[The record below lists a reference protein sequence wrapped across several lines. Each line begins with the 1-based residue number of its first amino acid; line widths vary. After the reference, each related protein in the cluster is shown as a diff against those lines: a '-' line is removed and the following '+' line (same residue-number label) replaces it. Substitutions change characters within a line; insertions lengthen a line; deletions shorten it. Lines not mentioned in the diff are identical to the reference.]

1 MSDYENKG
9 VLFKNDRKEKEN
21 QPDYTGKITLGGKE
35 KRLAAWLK
43 DGQRGKFMSLQVSD
57 FQEQAQ
63 SAPQAQP
70 QPVLNDDFS
79 DDIPF

>member
-9 VLFKNDRKEKEN
+9 VLFKNDRKEKET

-43 DGQRGKFMSLQVSD
+43 DGQKGKFMSLQVSD

-63 SAPQAQP
+63 SQAAP

>member
-9 VLFKNDRKEKEN
+9 VLFKNDRKEKET

-70 QPVLNDDFS
+70 QAVLNDDFS

>member
-9 VLFKNDRKEKEN
+9 VLFKNDRKEKET

-57 FQEQAQ
+57 FQEQA
-63 SAPQAQP
+63 APQAQP

>member
-21 QPDYTGKITLGGKE
+21 QPDYTGKITRGGKE

>member
-9 VLFKNDRKEKEN
+9 VLFKNDRKEKET
-21 QPDYTGKITLGGKE
+21 QPYYTGNITLGGKE

-57 FQEQAQ
+57 FQEQQA
-63 SAPQAQP
+63 APQAQP
-70 QPVLNDDFS
+70 QPLLNDDFS

>member
-9 VLFKNDRKEKEN
+9 VLFKNDRKEKET
-21 QPDYTGKITLGGKE
+21 QPDYTGKITLGGRE

-70 QPVLNDDFS
+70 QPLLNDDFS

>member
-9 VLFKNDRKEKEN
+9 VLFKNDRKEKET

-63 SAPQAQP
+63 SAPQP

>member
-9 VLFKNDRKEKEN
+9 VLFKNDRKEKET

-70 QPVLNDDFS
+70 QPLLNDDFS

>member
-9 VLFKNDRKEKEN
+9 VLFKNDRKEKET

-63 SAPQAQP
+63 SAPQAQA
-70 QPVLNDDFS
+70 VLNDDFS

>member
-9 VLFKNDRKEKEN
+9 VLFKNDRKEKDT

-57 FQEQAQ
+57 FQEQQ

>member
-9 VLFKNDRKEKEN
+9 VLFKNDRKEKDT

-63 SAPQAQP
+63 SAPQAQA
-70 QPVLNDDFS
+70 VLNDDFS

>member
-43 DGQRGKFMSLQVSD
+43 DGQKGKFMSLQVSD
-57 FQEQAQ
+57 FQEQQAQ
-63 SAPQAQP
+63 PQAAP

>member
-9 VLFKNDRKEKEN
+9 VLFKNDRKEKET

-63 SAPQAQP
+63 SQAAPQP
-70 QPVLNDDFS
+70 LLNDDFS

>member
-9 VLFKNDRKEKEN
+9 VLFKNDRKEKDT

-63 SAPQAQP
+63 SAPQP
-70 QPVLNDDFS
+70 LLNDEFS

>member
-9 VLFKNDRKEKEN
+9 VLFKNDRKEKET

-57 FQEQAQ
+57 FQEQQAQ
-63 SAPQAQP
+63 AAPQA
-70 QPVLNDDFS
+70 VLNDDFS

>member
-9 VLFKNDRKEKEN
+9 VLFKNDRKEKDT

-63 SAPQAQP
+63 SAPQAAP

>member
-9 VLFKNDRKEKEN
+9 VLFKNDRKEKET

-57 FQEQAQ
+57 FQEQQA
-63 SAPQAQP
+63 APQAQP
-70 QPVLNDDFS
+70 QPLLNDDFS

>member
-9 VLFKNDRKEKEN
+9 VLFKNDRKEKET

-43 DGQRGKFMSLQVSD
+43 DGQRGKFMSLQVSE

-63 SAPQAQP
+63 SAP

>member
-9 VLFKNDRKEKEN
+9 VLFKNDRKEKET

-57 FQEQAQ
+57 FQEQ
-63 SAPQAQP
+63 QAQP
-70 QPVLNDDFS
+70 QAAPQPLLNDDFS

>member
-9 VLFKNDRKEKEN
+9 VLFKNDRKEKDT

-57 FQEQAQ
+57 FQEQQAQ
-63 SAPQAQP
+63 AQAAPQP
-70 QPVLNDDFS
+70 LLNDDFS

>member
-9 VLFKNDRKEKEN
+9 VLFKNDRKEKET

-70 QPVLNDDFS
+70 VLNDDFS

>member
-9 VLFKNDRKEKEN
+9 VLFKNDRKEKET

-63 SAPQAQP
+63 SAPQAQA
-70 QPVLNDDFS
+70 QPLLNDDFS

>member
-9 VLFKNDRKEKEN
+9 VLFKNDRKEKET

>member
-9 VLFKNDRKEKEN
+9 VLFKNDRKEKDT

-63 SAPQAQP
+63 SAPQP
-70 QPVLNDDFS
+70 LLNDDFS